1 MKEKIYVVGIGPG
14 TEKMLTPEAKRVI
27 DSVDT
32 IIGYTVYLDLIKDRY
47 PEKEMLSTPMTKEI
61 ERCKMCFEEASKEKK
76 VAMVCSGDSG
86 VYGMAS
92 IMLELAGEDYDIE
105 VVPGITAAISGAAV
119 LGAPLNH
126 DFCVISLSDLLTP
139 WEVIEKRLR
148 AAAMGDFAISI
159 YNPSSKKRNDYI
171 AKASKILSEEMETE
185 RPCGYVRNI
194 GREGEE
200 YKVCTLKDLSD
211 LESSGEIDM
220 FTTVFIGNSATKVIN
235 GRLVTPRGYER
246 KMIK

>member
-14 TEKMLTPEAKRVI
+14 TEKMLTPEAKEVI

-32 IIGYTVYLDLIKDRY
+32 IIGYTVYLDLLKDRY
-47 PEKEMLSTPMTKEI
+47 PDKEMLSTPMTKEI
-61 ERCKMCFEEASKEKK
+61 ERCKMCFEEASKGKT
-76 VAMVCSGDSG
+76 VAMVCSGDPG

-92 IMLELAGEDYDIE
+92 IMLELAGEDFDIE
-105 VVPGITAAISGAAV
+105 IVPGITAAMSGASV

-139 WEVIEKRLR
+139 WDLIEKRLR
-148 AAAMGDFAISI
+148 AAASGDFAISI

-171 AKASKILSEEMETE
+171 GRASKILGEIIEAE

-200 YKVCTLKDLSD
+200 YKVCTLKELAG

-220 FTTVFIGNSATKVIN
+220 FTTVFVGNSQTKVIN

-246 KMIK
+246 KMSK